1 MLLDLTQIAGL
12 PEGGNERPVVVK
24 DSLAFGISNAVHAS
38 IVAGCLTGVKILF
51 SCSNIVYARDAVK
64 TLPRDAKT
72 TRPREAEGGA
82 NQAGRDY
89 QVPAVAAA
97 LKLLLHLREMSERQ
111 STLSEISRGVGM
123 SKSTVFGLLRTLEMA
138 GFVEMDPLTKR
149 YGLGSTLIGLGEAAS
164 ARLDAVQVGRR
175 HLHQAVVASGLTGI
189 LAKPLPDRFVVLYK
203 EESQSEIRA
212 TMSVGQEV
220 PHAGAI
226 GKILLAYMDA
236 SERSERLSELEMADL
251 IPSRPA
257 SEREAEYERIR
268 ADGYSVS
275 QGEYRRGV
283 NAVAAPIFDHTG
295 RICLV
300 ACLIGMAGSLSSG
313 ALLEAGRKL
322 GLVADRA
329 SQELGAPRLASQAV

>member
-1 MLLDLTQIAGL
+1 MLLGAV
-12 PEGGNERPVVVK
+12 RP
-24 DSLAFGISNAVHAS
+24 L
-38 IVAGCLTGVKILF
+38 
-51 SCSNIVYARDAVK
+51 
-64 TLPRDAKT
+64 
-72 TRPREAEGGA
+72 PREAKGEA
-82 NQAGRDY
+82 NQVGRSY

-97 LKLLLHLREMSERQ
+97 LKVLLHLRDMSEGQ
-111 STLSEISRGVGM
+111 AGLSEISRGVGM
-123 SKSTVFGLLRTLEMA
+123 SKSTVFGILRTLEME
-138 GFVEMDPLTKR
+138 GFVEMDPLAKR

-226 GKILLAYMDA
+226 GKVLLAHMEA
-236 SERSERLSELEMADL
+236 SERSARLAELERAEL
-251 IPSRPA
+251 IPSGPA
-257 SEREAEYERIR
+257 VEREAAYERIR
-268 ADGYSVS
+268 SVGYSVS

-283 NAVAAPIFDHTG
+283 NAVAAPIFDHSG

-300 ACLIGMAGSLSSG
+300 ACLIGMAGSLTAQ
-313 ALLEAGRKL
+313 ALQEAGRKL
-322 GLVADRA
+322 SHVAAHA
-329 SQELGAPRLASQAV
+329 SEELGAPTVKRQAG